1 MKTQVNVRI
10 RIPIEKGKNQHM
22 IKRSVFAYF
31 EKEPDVM
38 KVSDIVKVLR
48 CSKNTVYELLKNGRI
63 ESIKIGRR
71 ILIPKTAL
79 VEFIVNEEN
88 YTVLSPERPKRL
100 WTFAEM
106 CGNVNVAD
114 GHTTRNLT
122 K

>member
-1 MKTQVNVRI
+1 MKKQVNVRI
-10 RIPIEKGKNQHM
+10 RIPIEKGNNQHM

-106 CGNVNVAD
+106 CGNVSVAD
-114 GHTTRNLT
+114 GHTKRQR
-122 K
+122 